1 MKVKETL
8 LSICSMLFTRQA
20 YFHKPIFT
28 TILQDNITTNDDSN
42 NSKIMIVNMLEAYY
56 L

>member
-8 LSICSMLFTRQA
+8 LSICSMLFTRQT

-56 L
+56 V